1 MLVYKFHKNNSYT
14 FFIQVKEPY
23 DLLELAIDSDRTS
36 QFVGE
41 LIEGITKVSTGEN
54 PDYSWQSQ
62 AGVLVYVCG
71 YDANDIEEP
80 EGGCYIYSLT
90 DDDEEPKFKVSID
103 EMLKMLTEYKQ
114 FLIDNKR

>member
-1 MLVYKFHKNNSYT
+1 MLEYKFHKNNDYT
-14 FFIQVKEPY
+14 FILEVKKPY
-23 DLLELAIDSDRTS
+23 DLLGLAIDTDRTS
-36 QFVGE
+36 QYISE
-41 LIEGITKVSTGEN
+41 IIEGITKVSTGEN
-54 PDYSWQSQ
+54 EDYSWQSQ
-62 AGVLVYVCG
+62 DCVLVYVCG